1 MSNECQI
8 VHLFNHYSCTINHLL
23 LCSIERLWR
32 GEYAFSVF
40 GTRYSRLE
48 KSESIREHSLCS
60 LEEIFV
66 HERAENPRG
75 LGYSAAQ
82 IIPHCAEFGH
92 RKLSDNESCLCRAC
106 LRQNSTRPY
115 VLRRRLLTSSLCTI
129 DDRCRVSGSIRRESL
144 ASHIHSVSLAGDKNK
159 GITQHRSKSTRNHR
173 GRRQRPHIVQHTY
186 FVKIS

>member
-1 MSNECQI
+1 M
-8 VHLFNHYSCTINHLL
+8 HLFNHYSCTINDLL
-23 LCSIERLWR
+23 LCSIERLRR

-115 VLRRRLLTSSLCTI
+115 VLKRRLLTSSLCTI
-129 DDRCRVSGSIRRESL
+129 DDRDRVSGSLRRESL
-144 ASHIHSVSLAGDKNK
+144 ATHIHSVSLPVVGDKNTR
-159 GITQHRSKSTRNHR
+159 IRHHRSRSTRNHR
-173 GRRQRPHIVQHTY
+173 RRRQRPHSVQHTY
-186 FVKIS
+186 FMKIS